1 MGKFKKVF
9 RQLPDPRADNAQH
22 KLLDVLFIAL
32 AALLCGA
39 ETCSDMAEFGRA
51 KESLLRQILDLEH
64 GIPSHD
70 TFSRVFRLLD
80 PQAFAGKFRRFIAAF
95 AKSNKLDLTGVVAID
110 GKALRG
116 AFDPAR
122 PPTPPPIVNPS
133 PADPPPLSAHPTAP
147 PPP

>member
-9 RQLPDPRADNAQH
+9 RRLPDPRADNAQH

-70 TFSRVFRLLD
+70 TGCSACSTRRLSRGNSGGSWR
-80 PQAFAGKFRRFIAAF
+80 PSPNPTSSTSPASWR
-95 AKSNKLDLTGVVAID
+95 ST
-110 GKALRG
+110 
-116 AFDPAR
+116 AR
-122 PPTPPPIVNPS
+122 PC
-133 PADPPPLSAHPTAP
+133 AAP
-147 PPP
+147 

>member
-95 AKSNKLDLTGVVAID
+95 PQSTQLPLPPALAIH
-110 GKALRG
+110 R
-116 AFDPAR
+116 
-122 PPTPPPIVNPS
+122 
-133 PADPPPLSAHPTAP
+133 HAP
-147 PPP
+147 PPPSHPRPPP

>member
-70 TFSRVFRLLD
+70 TFSRGFRLLD

-95 AKSNKLDLTGVVAID
+95 AKSNKPDLTRVVAVA
-110 GKALRG
+110 GPALRT
-116 AFDPAR
+116 AFQR
-122 PPTPPPIVNPS
+122 RRRTPPPPMV
-133 PADPPPLSAHPTAP
+133 
-147 PPP
+147 

>member
-9 RQLPDPRADNAQH
+9 RRLPDPRADNAQH

-70 TFSRVFRLLD
+70 TFSRGFRLLD
-80 PQAFAGKFRRFIAAF
+80 PQAFAGKFRRFMAAF
-95 AKSNKLDLTGVVAID
+95 AKSTKLDLTRAAAID
-110 GKALRG
+110 GKAPRSP
-116 AFDPAR
+116 FRPR
-122 PPTPPPIVNPS
+122 PPPTPPDMVN
-133 PADPPPLSAHPTAP
+133 
-147 PPP
+147 